1 MVRKAVGYTALAM
14 GVENA
19 VATALQELMDERD
32 KYQACW
38 SEEKQVANE
47 LEDHWNAA
55 VKRAEKAEAARV
67 RFVMLAACS
76 QSRAEAAEALAELR
90 LNTIEE
96 YARASATNAIKL
108 DLANR
113 KLAELVRRVREWQD
127 YWQDMRQLGNAPSNA
142 LEALLAD
149 YEPKT
154 EEKEKGDG

>member
-127 YWQDMRQLGNAPSNA
+127 YWQDMRQLGNAQSNA